1 MPGRLGGRKDT
12 GRVDGKGGK
21 KECQKSEKNRG
32 IYAKMLNIPQPK
44 KG

>member
-1 MPGRLGGRKDT
+1 ME
-12 GRVDGKGGK
+12 RV
-21 KECQKSEKNRG
+21 ERRSAKSAEKNRG

>member
-1 MPGRLGGRKDT
+1 MPGRLGGRRDT
-12 GRVDGKGGK
+12 GRVDGKGG